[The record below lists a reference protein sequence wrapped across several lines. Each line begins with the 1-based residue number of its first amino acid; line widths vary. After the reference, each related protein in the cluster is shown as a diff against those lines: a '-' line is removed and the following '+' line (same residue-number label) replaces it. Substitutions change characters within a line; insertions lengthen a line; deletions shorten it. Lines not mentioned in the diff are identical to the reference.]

1 MKIALTKGTLRV
13 PPTYFALA
21 HAELMRGQ
29 HEFVFFTLV
38 SELSGGV
45 TSIPVNDSVP
55 LPGIGF
61 RRREIIMP
69 TFIPLMISRIRAS
82 RPDVI
87 HQHFGT
93 WSVPAVEAARRSAI
107 PLLTT
112 LHGADVFSFAR
123 QPVTSMARWH
133 NLNVRKANEQ
143 SKKLLAVSKFLAD
156 EAIGSGM
163 DSSKLEVH
171 YQGIDTDYFTPSN
184 PGDDTGRHG
193 EADDAPV
200 ILFVGGL
207 SERKGV
213 RDLIEASRQ
222 AQDANPHRLVI
233 AGSGEL
239 KDVVSGMTEG
249 NRAVE
254 LVGPQDKAS
263 IRTLMREASALVVPS
278 KSYKGWR
285 EAAGLVALEAAAC
298 GTPVIATDCGGLGE
312 MVLDGLTGILVP
324 EDHPAALADA
334 IAQIL
339 RLTTDERIRMS
350 AASRRFAVEERS
362 LRTSCSELTG
372 HYESLL

>member
-29 HEFVFFTLV
+29 HEFAFFTLV
-38 SELSGGV
+38 SELSDGV
-45 TSIPVNDSVP
+45 TSISVNDSVT
-55 LPGIGF
+55 LPGVGF
-61 RRREIIMP
+61 RRRETVMP
-69 TFIPLMISRIRAS
+69 AFIPLMIARIRAY

-123 QPVTSMARWH
+123 RPVTAMARWH
-133 NLNVRKANEQ
+133 NLNVRKVNEQ

-156 EAIGSGM
+156 VAIESGM

-171 YQGIDTDYFTPSN
+171 YQGIDTDYFTPSD
-184 PGDDTGRHG
+184 PDDTDKEG
-193 EADDAPV
+193 DTYKAPV

-213 RDLIEASRQ
+213 RELIEASRQ

-239 KDVVSGMTEG
+239 KDVVSGLTEG

-254 LVGPQDKAS
+254 LVGPQGKAS
-263 IRTLMREASALVVPS
+263 IRALMREASALVVPS

-298 GTPVIATDCGGLGE
+298 GTPVIASDCGGLGE
-312 MVLDGLTGILVP
+312 MMLDGLTGILVP
-324 EDHPAALADA
+324 EDRPAALADA

-339 RLTTDERIRMS
+339 RLTTDERTRMS
-350 AASRRFAVEERS
+350 VASRRFAVEERS
-362 LRTSCSELTG
+362 LRASCNELAG